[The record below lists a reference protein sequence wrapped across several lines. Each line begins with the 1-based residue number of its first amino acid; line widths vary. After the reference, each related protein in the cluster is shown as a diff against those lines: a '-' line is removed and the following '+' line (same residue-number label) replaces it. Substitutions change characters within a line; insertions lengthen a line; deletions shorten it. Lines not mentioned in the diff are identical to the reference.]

1 MPNRRKLREYAVQI
15 LYGLDFYDVEACKSV
30 RLHASH
36 FADEIIED
44 RFLERLIAGVA
55 GNRELID
62 GLIRQYS
69 TNWRLERMAIV
80 DRNILRMATF
90 ELLNMPEIPRKVSIN
105 EAIEIAKKFGG
116 DDSPSFINGI
126 LDRIALEIRGPE
138 SDEERQQGEL
148 HTGKKA
154 EPAAVTEQTEATGEL
169 AVQPPALAPA
179 ESSEDSSETSFAVGE
194 STDEGDDRHSKEAEP
209 A

>member
-15 LYGLDFYDVEACKSV
+15 LYGLDFYDCDACKSV
-30 RLHASH
+30 RIHAAH
-36 FADEIIED
+36 FADELLED

-154 EPAAVTEQTEATGEL
+154 ETAQVTEEAEATGEL
-169 AVQPPALAPA
+169 SVQPPAPAPGAADVGGDVLAGAPLQEA
-179 ESSEDSSETSFAVGE
+179 DDNSE
-194 STDEGDDRHSKEAEP
+194 EAEP

>member
-15 LYGLDFYDVEACKSV
+15 LYGLDFYDIEACRSV
-30 RLHASH
+30 RTHASH
-36 FADEIIED
+36 FADEVIED
-44 RFLERLIAGVA
+44 RFLDRLIAGVA

-80 DRNILRMATF
+80 DRNILRMATY

-138 SDEERQQGEL
+138 SDEERQQGEA
-148 HTGKKA
+148 HTVKKPEEAGAVADAQA
-154 EPAAVTEQTEATGEL
+154 EGPIESTSDDAVVPHPEESA
-169 AVQPPALAPA
+169 PPAEANGKA
-179 ESSEDSSETSFAVGE
+179 
-194 STDEGDDRHSKEAEP
+194 KEAEP

>member
-15 LYGLDFYDVEACKSV
+15 LYGLDFYDIDATKSV
-30 RLHASH
+30 QLHAAH
-36 FADEIIED
+36 FAEESIED

-80 DRNILRMATF
+80 DRNILRMATY

-138 SDEERQQGEL
+138 TEEERLQGEA

-154 EPAAVTEQTEATGEL
+154 TPDGVADPTTGEL
-169 AVQPPALAPA
+169 APPPEPPGVESNAPDKP
-179 ESSEDSSETSFAVGE
+179 E
-194 STDEGDDRHSKEAEP
+194 EAEP
-209 A
+209 S